1 MGVHEIYQLAIAI
14 GLGLM
19 VGLEREGKRS
29 EIAGIRTFPMIT
41 AFGFLAGILAAPLGL
56 WIPVGALLVTAG
68 FLFLGN
74 ALLAQQGQASPG
86 MTSEYAAMIM
96 FMVGLAL
103 SQDWNAL
110 AVVASGVV
118 LVLLQ
123 FKDPLRQLSERMKPA
138 EMRALARLVLIG
150 FVLFPAMPDRQ
161 YGPYGVLNPRE
172 IWLMVVLIVGISLG
186 AYVAYRLLGGR
197 AGALAGGILGGLI
210 SSTASTI
217 TFSRLT
223 TKQGSLVPSAAVMI
237 LLASTVVFGRV
248 VLEVALVSPEHLAV
262 VAPPLL
268 AMMAG
273 MAGLVYLLFRRKGE
287 AMQVPAPVEP
297 PSDLRSA
304 VVFGAVY
311 GLVLVAVAFTRRH
324 VGEEWLYA
332 VSALSGLTDMD
343 AITLSSAQLVL
354 KGELSPDQA
363 WRMILVG
370 GMSNLVFKAGIV
382 MSAGHRALRKP
393 VLATFGAA
401 LALGTLLFLLWP

>member
-29 EIAGIRTFPMIT
+29 EIAGIRTFPIIT
-41 AFGFLAGILAAPLGL
+41 VFGYLAGILAGPLGQ
-56 WIPVGALLVTAG
+56 WIPVAALMVAAG

-74 ALLAQQGQASPG
+74 ALMARLGQPSPG
-86 MTSEYAAMIM
+86 MTSEYAAMVM

-103 SQDWNAL
+103 SQAWNAL

-123 FKDPLRQLSERMKPA
+123 FKDPLRRFSAKMGA
-138 EMRALARLVLIG
+138 ADMRALARLVLLG
-150 FVLFPAMPDRQ
+150 FVLLPAMPDRR
-161 YGPYGVLNPRE
+161 YGPYGVLNPHE

-197 AGALAGGILGGLI
+197 VGTLVGGILGGLI

-217 TFSRLT
+217 TFSRIT
-223 TKQGSLVPSAAVMI
+223 AKRATLVPSAAVMI

-248 VLEVALVSPEHLAV
+248 VAEVAVVSRGSLGV
-262 VAPPLL
+262 IAPPLL
-268 AMMAG
+268 TMMVG
-273 MAGLVYLLFRRKGE
+273 MVVLVHLLFRRKGE
-287 AMQVPAPVEP
+287 AMQVPAPEEP

-311 GLVLVAVAFTRRH
+311 ALVLVAVAFTRRH
-324 VGEEWLYA
+324 VGEDWLYA
-332 VSALSGLTDMD
+332 VSAISGLTDMD
-343 AITLSSAQLVL
+343 AITLSSAQLVER
-354 KGELSPDQA
+354 GELTPDRA
-363 WRMILVG
+363 WRMILVA
-370 GMSNLVFKAGIV
+370 GMSNLVFKLGIV
-382 MSAGHRALRKP
+382 VSAGHRELRKP
-393 VLATFGAA
+393 VLATFGAS
-401 LALGTLLFLLWP
+401 LALGALIFFLWP

>member
-1 MGVHEIYQLAIAI
+1 MGVHEIYHLAIAI

-273 MAGLVYLLFRRKGE
+273 MAVLVYLLFRRKGE

-370 GMSNLVFKAGIV
+370 GMSNLVFKTGIV

-401 LALGTLLFLLWP
+401 LALGALLFFLWP